1 MTNLGMSS
9 CRGAAAPPASW
20 WRPHQPC
27 PPPPSD
33 TNPERPIQQRPEP
46 ETQTQTRDDAVAG
59 SAGASSSI
67 PAAGST
73 FRLSPLASYH
83 HHHRTRAVA
92 ADGRTGSTI
101 SSGWGHHRRRRAPL
115 PVAVAPH
122 PLSAR
127 LIYSAGGGGDGGRSP
142 LPRWR
147 IFSSPFSRFLECG
160 GGTQPQEEQ
169 QQQPV

>member
-9 CRGAAAPPASW
+9 CRGDAAPPASW

-101 SSGWGHHRRRRAPL
+101 SSGWGHHRRRRAPR

-122 PLSAR
+122 SLPAPNLSR
-127 LIYSAGGGGDGGRSP
+127 GRRWRWRP
-142 LPRWR
+142 LPRLPRWMEGRR
-147 IFSSPFSRFLECG
+147 IFSSPFSRF
-160 GGTQPQEEQ
+160 PR
-169 QQQPV
+169 